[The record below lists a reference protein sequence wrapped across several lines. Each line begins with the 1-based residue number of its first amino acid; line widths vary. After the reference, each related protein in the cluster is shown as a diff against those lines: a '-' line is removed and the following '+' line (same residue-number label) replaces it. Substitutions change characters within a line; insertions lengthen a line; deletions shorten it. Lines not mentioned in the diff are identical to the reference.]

1 MAKKILIGAAILGLS
16 VLLIAMLV
24 PTVMAELEPENV
36 CNPDGEHKGF
46 GPRDDD
52 DDGIPNGQ
60 DPDYERPENSTGDG
74 PHGKARQSKNSEQGN
89 GDSEG
94 PEDGSG
100 NMYQAKDKNSDKD
113 SGNKGSGDKTKARDQ
128 SCME

>member
-1 MAKKILIGAAILGLS
+1 MAKKLLIGAAILGLS
-16 VLLIAMLV
+16 VLLVAMLA

-46 GPRDDD
+46 GPKDDD
-52 DDGIPNGQ
+52 SDGIPNGQ
-60 DPDYERPENSTGDG
+60 DPDYERPEDCTGDG
-74 PHGKARQSKNSEQGN
+74 PHGEAKQSKNSEQGN

-100 NMYQAKDKNSDKD
+100 NMYKSEGKNND
-113 SGNKGSGDKTKARDQ
+113 KGSGDKARTRDK
-128 SCME
+128 SCTE

>member
-1 MAKKILIGAAILGLS
+1 MAKKLLIGAAILGLS
-16 VLLIAMLV
+16 VLLIALLA
-24 PTVMAELEPENV
+24 PTVMAELESENV

-52 DDGIPNGQ
+52 DDGVPNGQ
-60 DPDYERPENSTGDG
+60 DPDYERPEECTGDG
-74 PHGKARQSKNSEQGN
+74 PHGEAAQSKNSEQGN
-89 GDSEG
+89 DDSEG

-100 NMYQAKDKNSDKD
+100 NMYKSEGKNSDKG
-113 SGNKGSGDKTKARDQ
+113 SGNKGSGDKTQARDE